1 MSSAADLTRTEAA
14 QSDSAKRMK
23 EEARSREC
31 TATICGDRD
40 WSSYVTLKNWTFPK
54 LCRRDLNSKSITLCL
69 KMGLPVH
76 TTEKP
81 STSETK
87 ETVKATQNTSTPS
100 TSSNTKS
107 EAELAAEK
115 LYEERM
121 EEEFAKREGGA

>member
-54 LCRRDLNSKSITLCL
+54 LCL
-69 KMGLPVH
+69 H